1 MNLSDFFA
9 EIKSSGRKNLTE
21 FESRK
26 VLHQY
31 GIPLVESYL
40 AKNVQQALAY
50 AESVG
55 YPVALKIS
63 SPAVVHKTE
72 VGGYVLNIHSSGEVE
87 RAYKKIVASV
97 RRHTN
102 KIDGILVQKMENG
115 VEVMVGSKKDVQFGN
130 VLVFGFGGVLVE
142 AVEDIAMRVVP
153 VMQKDANEMIK
164 ETKVYRILSGLRGRK
179 YDVKSLIKIISN
191 TSKLLEQ
198 NEAIKELDMNP
209 IIVSASKA
217 VAADARIILQ

>member
-1 MNLSDFFA
+1 M
-9 EIKSSGRKNLTE
+9 
-21 FESRK
+21 
-26 VLHQY
+26 
-31 GIPLVESYL
+31 ESYL

-50 AESVG
+50 AESIG

-63 SPAVVHKTE
+63 SPAVIHKTE

-87 RAYKKIVASV
+87 KAYKKIITSV

-102 KIDGILVQKMENG
+102 KIDGVLVQKMESG
-115 VEVMVGSKKDVQFGN
+115 VEVMVGSKKDAQFGN
-130 VLVFGFGGVLVE
+130 VLVFGFGGILVE

-153 VMQKDANEMIK
+153 VTQKDATEMIK
-164 ETKVYRILSGLRGRK
+164 ETKVYRILSGLRGKK
-179 YDVKSLIKIISN
+179 YDVKSLIKIISS
-191 TSKLLEQ
+191 TSKLLER